1 VQASHL
7 ANLESENNE
16 LRGKNQILLGEKAK
30 FLRRAEEE
38 IDGNSKLMLMI
49 DSLNRDKQQLIE
61 ECKRV
66 RSHSPQ

>member
-1 VQASHL
+1 M

-61 ECKRV
+61 ECKRG